1 MSDTVTIPDLQSKK
15 SRGERITMLTA
26 YDYPIARLL
35 DEAQVDVVLVGDS
48 LGMVGL
54 GYSST
59 VPVTMEE
66 MLHHAKAV
74 RRGVRRAFLVGDM
87 PFMSFQVSRE
97 EAVVNAGR
105 FLKEAGC
112 DAIKLEGGLES
123 LGAAKAIA
131 GIGIPVMGHI
141 GLTPQTATRFGG
153 FRVQGRDAASAETLV
168 QAAEALQGVGCF
180 ALVLEC
186 IPDVLARR
194 ITQRLTIPTIGI
206 GSGPWCDGQVLVT
219 QDLLGLYDR
228 MQPKFVK
235 RYAELGRAA
244 LSAISQFKRE
254 VEAQQFPTTAHS
266 YTAEALTH
274 PARRVVRRLRK
285 VARPH
290 RS

>member
-26 YDYPIARLL
+26 YDYPIAHLL
-35 DEAQVDVVLVGDS
+35 DEAQVDIVLVGDS

-74 RRGVRRAFLVGDM
+74 RRGVRRAFLIGDM

-153 FRVQGRDAASAETLV
+153 FRVQGRDAASAERLV
-168 QAAEALQGVGCF
+168 QAAEALQLAGCF

-244 LSAISQFKRE
+244 LSAIAQFKRE
-254 VEAQQFPTTAHS
+254 VEAQQFPTAAHS

-274 PARRVVRRLRK
+274 PAGRVVRRLRK
-285 VARPH
+285 AARPH
-290 RS
+290 RR